1 VRPAHGAR
9 TALDFVCV
17 CARALRSHFFLFL
30 FFLALHCSLLA
41 RPSWPFVATH
51 CTGHGQAPAHFM
63 YGRGELRRGL
73 QRVHAIAS
81 AVTLRDGDRATG
93 AASSPTTP
101 RCRTA
106 TPELE
111 SGRALYHVAS
121 NFTELVPIHMRA
133 VFVVVFFFFG
143 EVLIRGLVLQTS
155 SEKFSIYR
163 WPMQVALL
171 LGRIHAYEHD
181 CAL

>member
-1 VRPAHGAR
+1 
-9 TALDFVCV
+9 
-17 CARALRSHFFLFL
+17 
-30 FFLALHCSLLA
+30 
-41 RPSWPFVATH
+41 
-51 CTGHGQAPAHFM
+51 M
-63 YGRGELRRGL
+63 YGR
-73 QRVHAIAS
+73 
-81 AVTLRDGDRATG
+81 
-93 AASSPTTP
+93 
-101 RCRTA
+101 
-106 TPELE
+106 
-111 SGRALYHVAS
+111 LYHVAP

>member
-1 VRPAHGAR
+1 MHGWTHDGAAGRVYLARAAVGGIAVRPAHGAR

-63 YGRGELRRGL
+63 YGRGALRRGL

-81 AVTLRDGDRATG
+81 AVTLRDV
-93 AASSPTTP
+93 
-101 RCRTA
+101 TA
-106 TPELE
+106 TAQLARRRVQRRRDVEPQLRN
-111 SGRALYHVAS
+111 SSLAARSIMWRQISPSSCLS
-121 NFTELVPIHMRA
+121 TC
-133 VFVVVFFFFG
+133 
-143 EVLIRGLVLQTS
+143 VLS
-155 SEKFSIYR
+155 SSSSSSSSVKF
-163 WPMQVALL
+163 
-171 LGRIHAYEHD
+171 
-181 CAL
+181 